1 MPTPGVVF
9 LARGALSL
17 VFPGALTAAVL
28 YILDAHYGVS
38 ISIGHLA
45 LAAAVL
51 APTAVVAKHWLGIL
65 HTRRRAAALGA
76 RLAPKLT
83 SGGIGNF
90 GKLMEMVKSME
101 GDVCG
106 GVHEGWVQECGNT
119 LNPNILWE
127 DSMFTTEPDHIK
139 AILATDFPNYIKGE
153 QFQDGFR
160 GLLGTGVFNSD
171 GDMWKFHRS
180 MTRPFFTRDRISEFD
195 NFDRHAD
202 AMIRALKARLRAGHP
217 VDFQL
222 TAQDAVGRFTL
233 DAASEFLLGTDVASL
248 ADPLPLPFRHAPA
261 DGGSGADAFVRAF
274 AAAQVVAVNRSMRRW
289 AWPLAEVWA
298 DAMAPPMRVVSAFLD
313 PIVERAVA
321 RRAAV
326 VAEAGEKKGGAG
338 EVAEGATL
346 LDHLVT
352 VTTDRKV
359 LKDEILNILIAGR
372 DTVSLPSPFPFP
384 LPPSPLHLVVGRAD
398 WDWVG
403 QTAATLTFAWYL
415 LSQHPGAMARLRA
428 EVLEHVGA
436 SARPTYAVLANM
448 KYLRAF
454 INGEPDSPIRH
465 TVITIRL
472 FFYVRL
478 HRRSESVHE
487 STWPSSDP
495 TQKPIYIPAKA
506 PIFYS
511 TILTHRRTDLWGPDA
526 NEFDPDRFLDERVR
540 TYLTPKPYIFVP
552 FNAGPRICLGQ
563 QFAYNEISFV
573 LIRLLQSFASV
584 TLNSAAQPPDTVP
597 PAAWAG
603 AAGRKGVERVWPQSH
618 LTIFARGGLWVN
630 MEEAALE

>member
-17 VFPGALTAAVL
+17 VFPCALTAAVL
-28 YILDAHYGVS
+28 YILDAHYGIS
-38 ISIGHLA
+38 ISIAHLA
-45 LAAAVL
+45 LAASVL
-51 APTAVVAKHWLGIL
+51 APSAVVAKHWLGIL

-171 GDMWKFHRS
+171 AAPTHPTIRGDTLTLRRFHRS

-202 AMIRALKARLRAGHP
+202 LMIRALKARLRAGHP
-217 VDFQL
+217 VDF
-222 TAQDAVGRFTL
+222 QDAVGRFTL

-248 ADPLPLPFRHAPA
+248 ADPLPFPLPHAA
-261 DGGSGADAFVRAF
+261 AEGTSGADAFVRAF

-289 AWPLAEVWA
+289 AWPLAELFA

-321 RRAAV
+321 NAQV
-326 VAEAGEKKGGAG
+326 GEKAKAKAG

-372 DTVSLPSPFPFP
+372 DT
-384 LPPSPLHLVVGRAD
+384 
-398 WDWVG
+398 
-403 QTAATLTFAWYL
+403 TAATLTFAWYL

-428 EVLEHVGA
+428 EVLAHVGA
-436 SARPTYAVLANM
+436 AARPTYAVLANM

-454 INGEPDSPIRH
+454 INE
-465 TVITIRL
+465 TLRL
-472 FFYVRL
+472 FPAV
-478 HRRSESVHE
+478 ESVHE

-526 NEFDPDRFLDERVR
+526 HEFDPDRFLDERVR

-563 QFAYNEISFV
+563 QVRPSSLVVFCFVRSALTDARVPQFAYNEISFV

-618 LTIFARGGLWVN
+618 LTIFARGGLWVD